1 MAQGGTVEIEV
12 ELTGTKDIR
21 EGLGSIGEAGKSL
34 VDSMSL
40 SNDKLGE
47 GIGELG
53 ESVFGLKDSFSE
65 LSTGIKS
72 LGTTGASGLLALL
85 GPIGAVVTAGMGLY
99 EVFKLISGAAL
110 EAEQN
115 ESAMAAAASD
125 LQSKLEA
132 LSEKGVVLAAKEMQN
147 FSKMTILAQV
157 AKEKLQ
163 FAQEKF
169 TKQTQKAVEAQK
181 HLSEVKK
188 TVAKLEKEG
197 AMSVHSLTFARE
209 ELKRATEDL
218 ATAEKE
224 LNASIKE
231 NLDEQKRVS
240 KALVEA
246 EKKYIEYEETSA
258 EFLKTKIKENVE
270 TLKGLQLLES
280 QINLTEDSLKLS
292 AIQIEREAKLA
303 LVKAKKNEEDQKAL
317 LQQNK
322 DLEKRIKA
330 IDQAA
335 LAEELAVKNTEKV
348 REEIDKKR
356 KEEADKR
363 RQRAQVMA
371 RQREVEAQKERQ
383 RQLKLFAEQTRIQ
396 QLLIEGEEDSVNK
409 SIKLAELRYNTAL
422 SLAKENANQIQIA
435 ELTYQNELTR
445 IYAQEDQLRLEEQK
459 RIEEERRAFALET
472 REFDIQQIEDS
483 TQRELAMLEYKYD
496 QQFELAKGNEERI
509 AELQRRFS
517 IERLNL
523 MKNETSELGERFN
536 SLFSNFGQGMAE
548 AAAGALVM
556 GESFKASVVQVL
568 QSLAKTAA
576 VEGMIE
582 TAKGIAA
589 AFLNP
594 AQASSHFAA
603 AAAFGAAAIAAGGA
617 ASAIGGGG
625 GGSAGG
631 GSVSPSGA
639 PQTASTPMREEA
651 TTSTMVFNVNFSGA
665 VVYDTK
671 RAAEQ
676 ALADRI
682 TRVMN
687 QNRRGTPRR

>member
-34 VDSMSL
+34 VDSMHL
-40 SNDKLGE
+40 SNEKLGE

-72 LGTTGASGLLALL
+72 LGTTGASGLVALL
-85 GPIGAVVTAGMGLY
+85 GPIGAVVTAGMALY

-188 TVAKLEKEG
+188 TIAKLEKEG

-209 ELKRATEDL
+209 ELKRATEEL
-218 ATAEKE
+218 TTAEKE

-348 REEIDKKR
+348 NEEIEEKRKARFKARQAREEQ
-356 KEEADKR
+356 EAR
-363 RQRAQVMA
+363 R
-371 RQREVEAQKERQ
+371 REAEAQKERRRRLQ
-383 RQLKLFAEQTRIQ
+383 AIAENARIETLKIQGEQ
-396 QLLIEGEEDSVNK
+396 DSLSK
-409 SIKLAELRYNTAL
+409 SMKLAGVRYRA
-422 SLAKENANQIQIA
+422 SLDLAQNEKQIQIA
-435 ELTYQNELTR
+435 TLEFSNQQQAL
-445 IYAQEDQLRLEEQK
+445 IAQQEQK
-459 RIEEERRAFALET
+459 RIEKAKTLEEERRAFM
-472 REFDIQQIEDS
+472 RESELFNIQRIEDQ
-483 TQRELAMLEYKYD
+483 TKRELALLDFKYE
-496 QQFELAKGNEERI
+496 QLFEMHRGNEQAMTELTRRKSLEREDI
-509 AELQRRFS
+509 LGREAQETAARF
-517 IERLNL
+517 
-523 MKNETSELGERFN
+523 KD
-536 SLFSNFGQGMAE
+536 LFSSFGQGMAD

-589 AFLNP
+589 AFFNP
-594 AQASSHFAA
+594 GQAASHFAA

-617 ASAIGGGG
+617 ASALGGGG
-625 GGSAGG
+625 GGSGG
-631 GSVSPSGA
+631 GGGGVSPSGS